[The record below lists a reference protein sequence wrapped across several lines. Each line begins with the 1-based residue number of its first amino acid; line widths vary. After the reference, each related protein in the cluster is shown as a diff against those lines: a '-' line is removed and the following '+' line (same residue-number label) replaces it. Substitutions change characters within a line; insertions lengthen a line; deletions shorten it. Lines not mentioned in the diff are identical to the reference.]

1 MSRIASENS
10 HSRVQIA
17 PSILASDF
25 LHLADAVRAAEDAGA
40 DRLHID
46 VMDGRFVP
54 NITIGQPIVEAIR
67 SATRMTLETHLMIVE
82 PERYVEDFHR
92 AGTDVIIVHQ
102 EVSPNLYRTMQL
114 IREAGMRAGVAVNP
128 GTPWESVREVL
139 YLADVVLVM
148 TVNPGFGG
156 QRFISEMLPKIRSV
170 RDELDR
176 RDLPAELEV
185 DGGVDRETISQVV
198 EAGARVAV
206 AGTSIYRSREGVTAA
221 VRELRELGA
230 RALPIER
237 V

>member
-1 MSRIASENS
+1 
-10 HSRVQIA
+10 
-17 PSILASDF
+17 
-25 LHLADAVRAAEDAGA
+25 
-40 DRLHID
+40 
-46 VMDGRFVP
+46 MDGRFVP

-206 AGTSIYRSREGVTAA
+206 AGTSIYRSRQGVTAA
-221 VRELRELGA
+221 VRELREFGA
-230 RALPIER
+230 RALPVER